1 MVSAGWKPLLAAPRR
16 SRCNDHV
23 LPKLEPHANHYG
35 RDVSRHLPRAADVP
49 GLSDPDPHHAE
60 IWARAARHLAVR
72 DNDVH
77 TLYAYG
83 LARALL
89 ACLPDG
95 DPEVVLPA
103 ILLHDTGWSQVPE
116 ADVLAA
122 IAPGAGDRET
132 VLRHEKEGA
141 RIASSVLAEVGHDPD
156 RTARVVQIVDGHD
169 SRREALSLDDAIV
182 KDADKLWR
190 LTPHGVDTVMDWFGL
205 TRDEAHRLIGSRVHD
220 QLCTDA
226 ARTMARALAAV
237 ARVDTLPQ
245 RVALG

>member
-1 MVSAGWKPLLAAPRR
+1 M
-16 SRCNDHV
+16 

-35 RDVSRHLPRAADVP
+35 HDVSGSLPHTPDLPPLLDVAEPHAGIWRRAAP
-49 GLSDPDPHHAE
+49 YLS
-60 IWARAARHLAVR
+60 VR

-77 TLYAYG
+77 TLYSYG
-83 LARALL
+83 IARALVDCHPE
-89 ACLPDG
+89 A

-132 VLRHEKEGA
+132 VVRHEKEGA
-141 RIASSVLAEVGHDPD
+141 RIATAVLAAVGHDET
-156 RTARVVQIVDGHD
+156 RSVRVVEIVDGHD
-169 SRREALSLDDAIV
+169 TRREALSLDDALV

-190 LTPHGVDTVMDWFGL
+190 LTPHGIDTVMDWFGL
-205 TRDEAHRLIGSRVHD
+205 TRERARRLIEARVHD
-220 QLCTDA
+220 HLFTDA

-245 RVALG
+245 RIDLG

>member
-1 MVSAGWKPLLAAPRR
+1 MVSAGWKPFLAAPRR

-35 RDVSRHLPRAADVP
+35 RDVSGHLPRASDVP
-49 GLSDPDPHHAE
+49 GLFDPDPHHAA

-141 RIASSVLAEVGHDPD
+141 RIASSVLAEVGHDAD
-156 RTARVVQIVDGHD
+156 RTARIVQIVDGHD

-190 LTPHGVDTVMDWFGL
+190 FTESGVRICCGWMGRTPGDFMDFVESRIDTWL
-205 TRDEAHRLIGSRVHD
+205 L
-220 QLCTDA
+220 TDA
-226 ARTMARALAAV
+226 GRALAREILAESRC
-237 ARVDTLPQ
+237 ASW
-245 RVALG
+245 